1 MRLTLCSYAMALQGD
16 SRLKMNTTPIAPLM
30 DTNTLLLIVLI
41 VLVLGCLIMAI
52 LLLRRKDAG
61 GAIHEKLIQMA
72 QELNRI
78 DPLLRDEFGRSR
90 AEMQRVFKDNREEQ
104 HRIFKNLGES
114 LSRTLSTFAAT
125 QKDQMT
131 LFAQQLNNF
140 ANVFEERM
148 AAMQQQFY
156 AAAKEQREESTQA
169 LKSFEQTWSKN
180 IKEFNELQQ
189 QQFRELHSRQEQVR
203 KDIEERLQEIR
214 ATVDGNLKNI
224 QQDNQKQLEAMRQT
238 VDEKLQQTVEQRFSE
253 SFKLISER
261 LEQVHK
267 GLGEMQSLASGVG
280 DLKKVL
286 ANVKTR
292 GNLGEI
298 QLGAI
303 LEQILSPEQYEQ
315 NAAVLPHSQERVEY
329 VIKLPAKQSERQ
341 YVLLPID
348 AKFPIE
354 DYQRLIEAYDH
365 PAAGDLRELEVIARQ
380 FEQSIKRNARIIKE
394 KYVHPP
400 YTTDFAIMF
409 VPSEG
414 LYAEILRRRGLFENL
429 QREYKITVVGPTNL
443 VAFLSSLQMGF
454 RTLAI
459 EKRSSEVWELLSA
472 VKTEFGNFGIILE
485 KTKKK
490 LQEATNVIE
499 RAGVRTRVIERKL
512 KNVQELPVEQSIKLL
527 GDLHDEEAESSPE
540 NTEEE

>member
-30 DTNTLLLIVLI
+30 DTNTWLLIVLI

-148 AAMQQQFY
+148 TAMQQQFY

-380 FEQSIKRNARIIKE
+380 FEQSIKRNARIIKD

-409 VPSEG
+409 VPTEG
-414 LYAEILRRRGLFENL
+414 LYAEILRRRGLFESL

-472 VKTEFGNFGIILE
+472 VKTEFGNFGVILE

>member
-1 MRLTLCSYAMALQGD
+1 MALKGD

-104 HRIFKNLGES
+104 HRIFKNLGEN

-140 ANVFEERM
+140 SNVFEERM

-180 IKEFNELQQ
+180 IKEFNELQH
-189 QQFRELHSRQEQVR
+189 QQFLQLQSRQEQVR
-203 KDIEERLQEIR
+203 KEIEERLREIR

-380 FEQSIKRNARIIKE
+380 FEQRIKRNARIIKE

-409 VPSEG
+409 VPTEG

>member
-52 LLLRRKDAG
+52 LLLRKKDAG

>member
-61 GAIHEKLIQMA
+61 GDIHEKLIQMA